1 MRTFRC
7 DPNIDEYDRIRQV
20 VNILEK
26 HGIPLDMS
34 LRELRVL
41 NAMTLC
47 FLKHDPVTQS
57 EIVEITGLSKTAV
70 SRYVLHWL
78 GLVWLT
84 ESIDATDRRRRPLSL
99 TESAKQNSLS
109 LTSALAEITL
119 NDRLL
124 HSRRAAVQDPG
135 IWVL

>member
-57 EIVEITGLSKTAV
+57 EIVEITGLSKTTV

-78 GLVWLT
+78 DLGWLT